1 MITSPDSEEPPLT
14 DEEIEVILAA
24 ENAELLES
32 HESVPQHR
40 VVESHG
46 NLVSWLKWLFWFA
59 LFSELMMGVLQK
71 W

>member
-1 MITSPDSEEPPLT
+1 MIKAPNPEETPLT
-14 DEEIEVILAA
+14 DEEIEAILVA

-32 HESVPQHR
+32 HESAPQHH
-40 VVESHG
+40 VVELHG
-46 NLVSWLKWLFWFA
+46 NSVSWLKWLFWFA